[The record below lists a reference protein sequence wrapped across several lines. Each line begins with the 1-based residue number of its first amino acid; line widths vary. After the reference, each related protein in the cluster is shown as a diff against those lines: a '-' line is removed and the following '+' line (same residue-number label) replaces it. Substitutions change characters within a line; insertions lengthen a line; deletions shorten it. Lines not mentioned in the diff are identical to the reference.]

1 MVLRPWS
8 PSRKKAGL
16 PYIHRFRTLHIIE
29 SDLNLIMRLIW
40 GKELMRW
47 AESHHAI
54 NNNQYGGR
62 KGIQTQSAALNKPF
76 TMDVM
81 RYYAEPAPIIDN
93 DAQACYD
100 RILIVLLSYSLLR
113 LDLPLHLVKFMC

>member
-1 MVLRPWS
+1 
-8 PSRKKAGL
+8 
-16 PYIHRFRTLHIIE
+16 
-29 SDLNLIMRLIW
+29 MRLIW

-54 NNNQYGGR
+54 NKNQYGGR
-62 KGIQTQSAALNKPF
+62 KGIQAQSEALNKTL

-81 RYYAEPAPIIDN
+81 RYYAEPASIIDN

-113 LDLPLHLVKFMC
+113 LGLPLHLVRFMNQ